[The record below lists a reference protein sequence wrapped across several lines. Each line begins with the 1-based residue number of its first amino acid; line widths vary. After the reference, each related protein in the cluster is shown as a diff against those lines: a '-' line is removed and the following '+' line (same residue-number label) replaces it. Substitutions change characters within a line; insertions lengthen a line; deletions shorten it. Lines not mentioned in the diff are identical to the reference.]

1 MMAMTQA
8 EMARLLSSGA
18 VAARAPAT
26 DGKAR
31 LAEAIKLPGG
41 RRHSPEAN
49 RKDQAVWRAKHQ
61 EEARRRAREG
71 MRALRRR
78 KKAEA
83 EAERKSN
90 AKIRKSAKPCKQRV
104 KWVRK

>member
-41 RRHSPEAN
+41 RRPS
-49 RKDQAVWRAKHQ
+49 
-61 EEARRRAREG
+61 
-71 MRALRRR
+71 
-78 KKAEA
+78 
-83 EAERKSN
+83 
-90 AKIRKSAKPCKQRV
+90 SAK
-104 KWVRK
+104 VRDR

>member
-1 MMAMTQA
+1 MTAMTQA
-8 EMARLLSSGA
+8 EMAKLLASGA
-18 VAARAPAT
+18 LAAKVQPDGRA
-26 DGKAR
+26 K

-104 KWVRK
+104 KRVLK